1 MRFIRTTSTLFV
13 GLIVVGLIVV
23 GMIGLLPSARAEDL
37 PSVDRTTLAEQALQ
51 LPDAGLRPRHPLPA
65 SWKWSLAPVLA
76 SQALDAASSYGMR
89 ELNPVL
95 AGPDGRFGMQ
105 SATIKLGV
113 TGALLGVEYLIVRA
127 HPASARVFTKLN
139 WAAAMVT
146 FGVAAHNYAIR

>member
-13 GLIVVGLIVV
+13 G
-23 GMIGLLPSARAEDL
+23 MIGLLPSARAGDL
-37 PSVDRTTLAEQALQ
+37 PPVDRAALAEQAPQ
-51 LPDAGLRPRHPLPA
+51 VPDAVLHPRRSLPA

-76 SQALDAASSYGMR
+76 SQALDASSSYGMR

-105 SATIKLGV
+105 STTIKLGL
-113 TGALLGVEYLIVRA
+113 TGALLGMESLIVRA
-127 HPASARVFTKLN
+127 HPASARVFSKLN